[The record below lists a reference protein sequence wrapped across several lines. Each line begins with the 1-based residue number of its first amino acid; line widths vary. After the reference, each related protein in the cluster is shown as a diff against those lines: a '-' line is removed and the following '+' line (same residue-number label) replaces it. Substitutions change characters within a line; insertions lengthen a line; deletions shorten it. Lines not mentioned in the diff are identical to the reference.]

1 MSTKTLFLLI
11 IQWFLLVFSGG
22 SQSSFMSF
30 NIRYDNKGDME
41 NSWDNRKEEL
51 AGMVKYYNPDLLGI
65 QEGLYNQVMYL
76 DEMLPEYD
84 WIGKGRNDGKTKGE
98 FSAIFYKKEKWENI
112 FNTTIWL
119 SETPDSV
126 SKGWDAALE
135 RIATMGLF
143 RNLKNKDT
151 IFVINSH
158 FDHIGNVAR
167 QKSAELI
174 LDKITKM
181 GWNQYR
187 GVVMGDVNSQPF
199 EEPVL
204 IFSKVLKDAF
214 LVADSFTGPVG
225 TFNAFNILQLPDV
238 RIDYIFT
245 QNMNVLHCQHIDVR
259 RNNNLYLS
267 DHLPVFVIMEA
278 GNK

>member
-1 MSTKTLFLLI
+1 
-11 IQWFLLVFSGG
+11 
-22 SQSSFMSF
+22 MSF

-151 IFVINSH
+151 I
-158 FDHIGNVAR
+158 
-167 QKSAELI
+167 L
-174 LDKITKM
+174 
-181 GWNQYR
+181 
-187 GVVMGDVNSQPF
+187 
-199 EEPVL
+199 
-204 IFSKVLKDAF
+204 
-214 LVADSFTGPVG
+214 
-225 TFNAFNILQLPDV
+225 
-238 RIDYIFT
+238 
-245 QNMNVLHCQHIDVR
+245 
-259 RNNNLYLS
+259 
-267 DHLPVFVIMEA
+267 
-278 GNK
+278 

>member
-181 GWNQYR
+181 GWNQ
-187 GVVMGDVNSQPF
+187 
-199 EEPVL
+199 
-204 IFSKVLKDAF
+204 F
-214 LVADSFTGPVG
+214 LH
-225 TFNAFNILQLPDV
+225 Q
-238 RIDYIFT
+238 
-245 QNMNVLHCQHIDVR
+245 
-259 RNNNLYLS
+259 RNRHPKS
-267 DHLPVFVIMEA
+267 CS
-278 GNK
+278 